1 MIDDVQ
7 SIFSQGTNMNIE
19 KYVDEHNRF
28 HFNGY
33 NFPELYAWSL
43 GHAGARYDGQFCN
56 QCYIDD
62 MTKKCRH
69 TIVPGNI
76 IEHTKRGFMIIG

>member
-1 MIDDVQ
+1 MD
-7 SIFSQGTNMNIE
+7 IE
-19 KYVDEHNRF
+19 KFVDQLNRF

-43 GHAGARYDGQFCN
+43 GHAGARYDGKFCN

-62 MTKKCRH
+62 MTKNCRH
-69 TIVPGNI
+69 MIEPGDIISHDRTGFTII
-76 IEHTKRGFMIIG
+76 K